1 MNLINTS
8 ILTAISTIIK
18 VLSGFIINKL
28 IAIYIGASGLAMVG
42 QFQNFIAIIK
52 TLSTGG
58 IDQGVIKYTAEYRDN
73 PKKAQLLSTALFIT
87 FISSLILGIILILFS
102 DNLSQ
107 KVLNSL
113 EYIDIFKVFGIT
125 IILYALNALMLSILN
140 GHKEIKKFTI
150 VNISGSIISL
160 IFTSL
165 LLFLYHLEGA
175 LYALILNQSIL
186 FFITLR
192 FVVESDWFTIK
203 LFTLGVD
210 KSSAIKLGKFTFMT
224 IISAMSVPMVLLF
237 IRNYIASNIGW
248 NEAGYWQGIYYIST
262 MYLLIVT
269 TSLGVY
275 YLPKL
280 SEIEDKKELKREIL
294 NGYIIIMPIVTILA
308 LTIYFFR
315 IYIIDIAFTK
325 EFTPMLELF
334 KWQLIGDV
342 IKIAS
347 WLLGYLML
355 AKAMTKVFVITEI
368 IFGIIFALL
377 SVIFLNSFGLVG
389 VTYAF
394 ALNYTLYLIVMSFI
408 FRGVFR

>member
-8 ILTAISTIIK
+8 ILTAISTVIK
-18 VLSGFIINKL
+18 VLSGFFINKL
-28 IAIYIGASGLAMVG
+28 IAIYIGASGLAMIG

-87 FISSLILGIILILFS
+87 FISSLILGIIIIIFS

-113 EYIDIFKVFGIT
+113 EYINIFKVFGIT
-125 IILYALNALMLSILN
+125 IIFYAVNALMLSILN

-165 LLFLYHLEGA
+165 LLFFYHLEGA

-192 FVVESDWFTIK
+192 FVVKSDWFNLK
-203 LFTLGVD
+203 LFTLGID

-224 IISAMSVPMVLLF
+224 IVSAMAVPMVLLF
-237 IRNYIASNIGW
+237 IRNYIGSNIGW
-248 NEAGYWQGIYYIST
+248 DEAGYWQGMYYIST

-334 KWQLIGDV
+334 KWQLIGDI

-355 AKAMTKVFVITEI
+355 AKAMTKVFIITEI

>member
-8 ILTAISTIIK
+8 ILTAISTVIK
-18 VLSGFIINKL
+18 VLSGFFINKL
-28 IAIYIGASGLAMVG
+28 IAIYIGASGLAMIG

-87 FISSLILGIILILFS
+87 FISSLILGIIIIIFS

-113 EYIDIFKVFGIT
+113 EYINIFKVFGIT
-125 IILYALNALMLSILN
+125 IIFYAVNALMLSILN

-165 LLFLYHLEGA
+165 LLFFYHLEGA

-192 FVVESDWFTIK
+192 FVVKSDWFNLK
-203 LFTLGVD
+203 LFTLGID

-224 IISAMSVPMVLLF
+224 IVSAMAVPMVLLF
-237 IRNYIASNIGW
+237 IRNYIGSNIGW
-248 NEAGYWQGIYYIST
+248 DEAGYWQGMYYIST

-355 AKAMTKVFVITEI
+355 AKAMTKVFIITEI

>member
-8 ILTAISTIIK
+8 ILTAISTVIK
-18 VLSGFIINKL
+18 VLSGFFINKL
-28 IAIYIGASGLAMVG
+28 IAIYIGASGLAMIG

-87 FISSLILGIILILFS
+87 FISSLILGIIIIIFS

-113 EYIDIFKVFGIT
+113 EYINIFKVFGIT
-125 IILYALNALMLSILN
+125 IILYAVNALMLSILN

-165 LLFLYHLEGA
+165 LLFFYHLEGA

-192 FVVESDWFTIK
+192 FVVKSDWFNLK
-203 LFTLGVD
+203 LFTLGID

-224 IISAMSVPMVLLF
+224 IVSAMAVPMVLLF
-237 IRNYIASNIGW
+237 IRNYIGSNIGW
-248 NEAGYWQGIYYIST
+248 DEAGYWQGMYYIST

-280 SEIEDKKELKREIL
+280 SEIEDKKELKKEIL

-355 AKAMTKVFVITEI
+355 AKAMTKVFIITEI